1 MIGKLERGSIS
12 SRLPSP
18 TSVLQEEAGMASSEG
33 QSEPGAHHQVRHGS
47 PSRGN
52 GSLSTRES
60 LEAGIIFGLADSR
73 LLKESLELELRFRE
87 VPSSSAAPIMITSA
101 ADDQARPTGNSA
113 GGMNLYPDDP
123 NCTSSYANILA
134 QDQQPGLAVN
144 GRSKAISKRRPRASR
159 RVPTTVL
166 EASCTDFR
174 GMVQKLTGIA
184 VAPVSAFQKAA
195 GAPDLLADAHVVRP
209 QPKRANVETVRSS
222 SDQTSEQS
230 GLDVVQQAQTQST
243 LQMSQQGQ
251 APQVP
256 DLSHFARQSCNQ
268 LAGDDSTRTTA
279 TGNNFLGYNN
289 NGVDIMAPLYG
300 AWARSTG
307 NIRSPTATAG
317 ELPTKT
323 SSPAASVSAFTDSA
337 AAADHPARKDFCT
350 MPFLAELGSI
360 ANNNSHS
367 NVTRSVPKLDSDP
380 ADLLASFDS
389 AASRYNSSTTDLFSE
404 SKRGVDF
411 MTSSTSRYSNNHAG
425 TAKIT
430 NAEYALARLQ
440 GTINP
445 AAQEQQPRQQQN
457 QQVISKSFSQSLQD
471 MSFWFQSDQVTGMR
485 VV

>member
-1 MIGKLERGSIS
+1 MIGKLVRGSIS

-52 GSLSTRES
+52 GSWSTRES
-60 LEAGIIFGLADSR
+60 GIIFGLADSK

-101 ADDQARPTGNSA
+101 ADDQARPAGNSA

-123 NCTSSYANILA
+123 HCTSSYANILA

-144 GRSKAISKRRPRASR
+144 GRSKAISKRRPRVSR

-166 EASCTDFR
+166 EASCADFR

-184 VAPVSAFQKAA
+184 VAPASALQKAA
-195 GAPDLLADAHVVRP
+195 GAPDLLADAHFVRP
-209 QPKRANVETVRSS
+209 QPKRANVETVTSS
-222 SDQTSEQS
+222 SDQTSDQS
-230 GLDVVQQAQTQST
+230 GLVMQQAPTQST
-243 LQMSQQGQ
+243 LQMSQQAR

-256 DLSHFARQSCNQ
+256 DLSNFARQSCNQ

-289 NGVDIMAPLYG
+289 NNNNGVDIMATLYG

-307 NIRSPTATAG
+307 NIRSPTAAAR
-317 ELPTKT
+317 ELPMKT
-323 SSPAASVSAFTDSA
+323 SSPTASVSALTDSA
-337 AAADHPARKDFCT
+337 AAADHPGRKDFCT
-350 MPFLAELGSI
+350 MPFLAELGSL

-389 AASRYNSSTTDLFSE
+389 AASRYNSSTTNLFSE
-404 SKRGVDF
+404 SKRDVDF
-411 MTSSTSRYSNNHAG
+411 MTTSRYSNNYPG

-430 NAEYALARLQ
+430 NAEYALARLK

-471 MSFWFQSDQVTGMR
+471 ISYWFQSDQVTGMR

>member
-1 MIGKLERGSIS
+1 MIGKLGRGPIS

-33 QSEPGAHHQVRHGS
+33 QSEPGARHQVRHGS

-52 GSLSTRES
+52 GSWSTRES
-60 LEAGIIFGLADSR
+60 VEAGIIFGLADSK

-101 ADDQARPTGNSA
+101 ADDQARPAGNSA

-123 NCTSSYANILA
+123 HCTSSYANILA

-184 VAPVSAFQKAA
+184 VAPASALQKAA

-209 QPKRANVETVRSS
+209 LPKRANVETVTSS
-222 SDQTSEQS
+222 SDQTSDQS
-230 GLDVVQQAQTQST
+230 GLVVQQAPTQST
-243 LQMSQQGQ
+243 LQMSQQAQ
-251 APQVP
+251 APRVP
-256 DLSHFARQSCNQ
+256 DLSNFARQSCNQ
-268 LAGDDSTRTTA
+268 LAGNDSTRTTA
-279 TGNNFLGYNN
+279 TGNNLLGYNN
-289 NGVDIMAPLYG
+289 NGVDIMANLYG

-307 NIRSPTATAG
+307 NIRSPTAAAG
-317 ELPTKT
+317 ELPMKT

-350 MPFLAELGSI
+350 MPFLAELGSL

-389 AASRYNSSTTDLFSE
+389 AASRYNSSTTNLFSE
-404 SKRGVDF
+404 SKRGVEF
-411 MTSSTSRYSNNHAG
+411 TTSSTSRDSNNYPG

-430 NAEYALARLQ
+430 NAEYALARLK
-440 GTINP
+440 GTTNP

-457 QQVISKSFSQSLQD
+457 QQVISKSLSQSLQN
-471 MSFWFQSDQVTGMR
+471 MNFWFQSDPVTGMR

>member
-1 MIGKLERGSIS
+1 
-12 SRLPSP
+12 
-18 TSVLQEEAGMASSEG
+18 V
-33 QSEPGAHHQVRHGS
+33 
-47 PSRGN
+47 
-52 GSLSTRES
+52 
-60 LEAGIIFGLADSR
+60 EAGIIFGLADSK

-101 ADDQARPTGNSA
+101 ADDPHR
-113 GGMNLYPDDP
+113 
-123 NCTSSYANILA
+123 TSSYANILA
-134 QDQQPGLAVN
+134 QDQQPGPAVN

-184 VAPVSAFQKAA
+184 VAPASALQKAA
-195 GAPDLLADAHVVRP
+195 GAPNLLADAHFVRP
-209 QPKRANVETVRSS
+209 QPKRANVETVTSS
-222 SDQTSEQS
+222 SDQTSDQS
-230 GLDVVQQAQTQST
+230 GLVVQQAPTQST
-243 LQMSQQGQ
+243 LQMSQQAQ

-256 DLSHFARQSCNQ
+256 DLSNFARQSCNQ

-279 TGNNFLGYNN
+279 TGNNFLGYNS
-289 NGVDIMAPLYG
+289 NGVDIMATLYG

-307 NIRSPTATAG
+307 NIRSPTAAAG
-317 ELPTKT
+317 ELPMKT

-337 AAADHPARKDFCT
+337 AAADQPARKDFCT
-350 MPFLAELGSI
+350 MPFLAELGSL

-389 AASRYNSSTTDLFSE
+389 AASRYNSSTADLFSE

-411 MTSSTSRYSNNHAG
+411 MTSSTSRYSNNYPG

-430 NAEYALARLQ
+430 NAEYALARLK

-471 MSFWFQSDQVTGMR
+471 ISYWFQSDQVTGMR

>member
-1 MIGKLERGSIS
+1 MIGKLGRGSIS

-33 QSEPGAHHQVRHGS
+33 QLEPGAHHQVRHGS

-52 GSLSTRES
+52 GSWSTRES
-60 LEAGIIFGLADSR
+60 VEAGIIFGLADSK

-101 ADDQARPTGNSA
+101 ADDQVRPAGNSA

-123 NCTSSYANILA
+123 HCTSLYANLLA
-134 QDQQPGLAVN
+134 QDQQPGLVVN
-144 GRSKAISKRRPRASR
+144 GRNKAISKRRPRASR

-184 VAPVSAFQKAA
+184 VEPASALQKAA
-195 GAPDLLADAHVVRP
+195 GAPDPLADAHIVRP
-209 QPKRANVETVRSS
+209 QPKRANVETVTSS
-222 SDQTSEQS
+222 SDQTSDQS
-230 GLDVVQQAQTQST
+230 GLVVQQAPTQSS
-243 LQMSQQGQ
+243 LQMSQQAQ

-256 DLSHFARQSCNQ
+256 DLSNFARQSCNQ
-268 LAGDDSTRTTA
+268 LAGDDSTRTPV

-289 NGVDIMAPLYG
+289 NGVDIMATLYG

-307 NIRSPTATAG
+307 NIRSPTAAAG
-317 ELPTKT
+317 ELPMKT

-350 MPFLAELGSI
+350 MPFLAELGSLT
-360 ANNNSHS
+360 NNSYHS

-389 AASRYNSSTTDLFSE
+389 AASRYNSSTTNLFSE

-411 MTSSTSRYSNNHAG
+411 MTSSTSRDSNNYPGA
-425 TAKIT
+425 AKIT
-430 NAEYALARLQ
+430 NAEYALARLK

-471 MSFWFQSDQVTGMR
+471 TSYRFQYDQVTGMR

>member
-1 MIGKLERGSIS
+1 
-12 SRLPSP
+12 
-18 TSVLQEEAGMASSEG
+18 MASTEG

-47 PSRGN
+47 PSQGN
-52 GSLSTRES
+52 GSWSTRES
-60 LEAGIIFGLADSR
+60 VEAGIIFGLADSK
-73 LLKESLELELRFRE
+73 LLKESPELELRFRE

-101 ADDQARPTGNSA
+101 ADDQVRPAGNSA

-123 NCTSSYANILA
+123 HCTSLYANLLA
-134 QDQQPGLAVN
+134 QDQQPGLVVN

-184 VAPVSAFQKAA
+184 VAPASALQKAA
-195 GAPDLLADAHVVRP
+195 GAPDPLADAHIVRP
-209 QPKRANVETVRSS
+209 QPKRANVETVTSS
-222 SDQTSEQS
+222 SDQTSDQS
-230 GLDVVQQAQTQST
+230 GLVVQQAPTQSS
-243 LQMSQQGQ
+243 LQMSHQ

-256 DLSHFARQSCNQ
+256 DLSNFARQSCNQ
-268 LAGDDSTRTTA
+268 LAGDDSTRTTV

-289 NGVDIMAPLYG
+289 NGVDIMATLYG

-307 NIRSPTATAG
+307 NIRSPTAAAE
-317 ELPTKT
+317 ELPMKT

-350 MPFLAELGSI
+350 MPFLAELGSLT
-360 ANNNSHS
+360 NNNYHS
-367 NVTRSVPKLDSDP
+367 NVTRSVPKLESDP

-389 AASRYNSSTTDLFSE
+389 AASRYNSSTTNLFSE

-411 MTSSTSRYSNNHAG
+411 MTSSTSRDSNNYPG

-430 NAEYALARLQ
+430 NAEYALARLK

-471 MSFWFQSDQVTGMR
+471 ISYRFQYDQVTGMR

>member
-1 MIGKLERGSIS
+1 MIGKLGRGSIS

-18 TSVLQEEAGMASSEG
+18 TSVLQEEAGMASTEG

-47 PSRGN
+47 PSQGN
-52 GSLSTRES
+52 GSWSTRES
-60 LEAGIIFGLADSR
+60 VEAGIIFGLADSK
-73 LLKESLELELRFRE
+73 LLKESPELELRFRE

-101 ADDQARPTGNSA
+101 ADDQVRPAGNSA

-123 NCTSSYANILA
+123 HCTSLYANLLA
-134 QDQQPGLAVN
+134 QDQQPGLVVN

-184 VAPVSAFQKAA
+184 VAPASALQKAA
-195 GAPDLLADAHVVRP
+195 GAPDPLADAHIVRP
-209 QPKRANVETVRSS
+209 QPKRANVETVTSS
-222 SDQTSEQS
+222 SDQTSDQS
-230 GLDVVQQAQTQST
+230 GLVVQQAPTQSS
-243 LQMSQQGQ
+243 LQMSHQAQ

-256 DLSHFARQSCNQ
+256 DLSNFARQSCNQ
-268 LAGDDSTRTTA
+268 LAGDDSTRTTV

-289 NGVDIMAPLYG
+289 NGVDIMATLYG

-307 NIRSPTATAG
+307 NIRSPTAAAE
-317 ELPTKT
+317 ELPMKT

-350 MPFLAELGSI
+350 MPFLAELGSLT
-360 ANNNSHS
+360 NNNYHS
-367 NVTRSVPKLDSDP
+367 NVTRSVPKLESDP

-389 AASRYNSSTTDLFSE
+389 AASRYNSSTTNLFSE

-411 MTSSTSRYSNNHAG
+411 MTSSTSRDSNNYPG

-430 NAEYALARLQ
+430 NAEYALARLK

-471 MSFWFQSDQVTGMR
+471 ISYRFQYDQVTGMR